1 MRLRVAFAGCAS
13 HKTQKSLNRLD
24 ERMHLYGRM
33 LRWQEYEEAATMVR
47 HKDESPI
54 EVNLEEYKNVHVV
67 DYEIKTVVI
76 ADDQKSAVVEAEI
89 SYYHETRN
97 TINTIR
103 DNQNWWYAEDA
114 KTWFIDGSLPAF

>member
-1 MRLRVAFAGCAS
+1 
-13 HKTQKSLNRLD
+13 
-24 ERMHLYGRM
+24 MHLYGRM

-89 SYYHETRN
+89 SYYH
-97 TINTIR
+97 
-103 DNQNWWYAEDA
+103 
-114 KTWFIDGSLPAF
+114 